1 MLQIKL
7 AAALMMP
14 LAFFCAVATAQQQQQ
29 PDSHAKPTA
38 AIPLKPQTP
47 TPPPV
52 KVKPRQGV
60 FVADATPTRKRAPV
74 QGATSDVLPPACS
87 KPAYIVPPG
96 DVYGTYVPYAASDQP
111 AACTTPNAQPQGKI
125 AGPHVPDIA
134 PTQTPSAGQSTASD
148 ILPTAC
154 PTPVYAVPPGD
165 VYGAYVPYV
174 APAQP
179 IGCGTPAAPA
189 ASTNSSPVNS
199 SVVQKPQAASLLDSN
214 SPPALR
220 LAPPTSGDLALAPE
234 AAPSPAPAPAEGA
247 YVRPVPTQRAATI
260 PPELRPF
267 RSWAIGF
274 RASTLGTGIELAT
287 PLAGRINLRS
297 SFNLFA
303 FNDPYSMDGINY
315 DARMHLQSSQTTL
328 DWFVGRFHI
337 SPGFMYFKNAMS
349 APVFVG
355 PGKTFVLGTQT
366 FLNSVDDPVTG
377 SSYVIFPRTI
387 APLLLLGY
395 GNLLPRS
402 GEHLSL
408 PVEVGVAYTGAAQ
421 INVDLNGT
429 ACVNNG
435 CVNFSQ
441 NADAQKSLKQEINIL
456 NEDLKHYPVF
466 PIVSVGLA
474 YRF

>member
-1 MLQIKL
+1 MLQRKL
-7 AAALMMP
+7 AAVVMMP
-14 LAFFCAVATAQQQQQ
+14 LAFFLCSLAAAQERQ
-29 PDSHAKPTA
+29 PDNSANSTTSSQP
-38 AIPLKPQTP
+38 KPQAQIHTP
-47 TPPPV
+47 H
-52 KVKPRQGV
+52 KSQPRQQASV
-60 FVADATPTRKRAPV
+60 TPARK
-74 QGATSDVLPPACS
+74 TIPAQDS
-87 KPAYIVPPG
+87 
-96 DVYGTYVPYAASDQP
+96 
-111 AACTTPNAQPQGKI
+111 
-125 AGPHVPDIA
+125 
-134 PTQTPSAGQSTASD
+134 ASD

-179 IGCGTPAAPA
+179 IGCGTPVPPA
-189 ASTNSSPVNS
+189 ASSNSTPANS
-199 SVVQKPQAASLLDSN
+199 SVVQKPQAANLIDST
-214 SPPALR
+214 SPPLK
-220 LAPPTSGDLALAPE
+220 LGPPTSSDLALAPE
-234 AAPSPAPAPAEGA
+234 AAPSTGDSPAEGA
-247 YVRPVPTQRAATI
+247 YVRPIPTQRAPTI
-260 PPELRPF
+260 DPELRPF

-274 RASTLGTGIELAT
+274 RASTLGLGAEFAT
-287 PLAGRINLRS
+287 PLARRINLRS

-303 FNDPYSMDGINY
+303 FNDPYSMDGLNY

-328 DWFVGRFHI
+328 DWFVGSFHI
-337 SPGFMYFKNAMS
+337 SPGFLYLRNSMT

-387 APLLLLGY
+387 APLLLFGY
-395 GNLLPRS
+395 GNLLPRH
-402 GEHLSL
+402 GERLSL

-429 ACVNNG
+429 ACVTNG

-441 NADAQKSLKQEINIL
+441 NADAQKFLKQEINIL

-466 PIVSVGLA
+466 PIVSLGLA

>member
-7 AAALMMP
+7 AIALVTP
-14 LAFFCAVATAQQQQQ
+14 LALCCAVAAAQNQ
-29 PDSHAKPTA
+29 PQKPSAAKSA
-38 AIPLKPQTP
+38 ASTQVKVQTP
-47 TPPPV
+47 TPPRPPV
-52 KVKPRQGV
+52 KPKPRHAV
-60 FVADATPTRKRAPV
+60 TVADA
-74 QGATSDVLPPACS
+74 ATQKTS
-87 KPAYIVPPG
+87 PG
-96 DVYGTYVPYAASDQP
+96 
-111 AACTTPNAQPQGKI
+111 
-125 AGPHVPDIA
+125 H
-134 PTQTPSAGQSTASD
+134 SAASD

-165 VYGAYVPYV
+165 IYGPYVPYV
-174 APAQP
+174 PP
-179 IGCGTPAAPA
+179 IGCAAPTA
-189 ASTNSSPVNS
+189 PTVSSSASQPNSSA
-199 SVVQKPQAASLLDSN
+199 VQKPQPVSLVNTSS
-214 SPPALR
+214 SPPLN
-220 LAPPTSGDLALAPE
+220 LAPSISSGLALTPE
-234 AAPSPAPAPAEGA
+234 PAPSTSDSPAEGG
-247 YVRPVPTQRAATI
+247 YIRTVPLHRAPTI
-260 PPELRPF
+260 DPELRPF
-267 RSWAIGF
+267 RSWAVGF
-274 RASTLGTGIELAT
+274 RASTLGLGVEFAT

-303 FNDPYSMDGINY
+303 FNDPYSMDGLNY

-328 DWFVGRFHI
+328 DWFVGGFHI
-337 SPGFMYFKNAMS
+337 SPGFLYFKNAML

-355 PGKTFVLGTQT
+355 PGQTFVLGTQT

-387 APLLLLGY
+387 APLLLFGY
-395 GNLLPRS
+395 GNLLPRH

-429 ACVNNG
+429 ACVTNG

-441 NADAQKSLKQEINIL
+441 NADAQKSLKQEIQIL

-466 PIVSVGLA
+466 PIVSLGLA

>member
-7 AAALMMP
+7 AAVMMMP
-14 LAFFCAVATAQQQQQ
+14 LAFLCSLAAAQERQQDNSANSTTASQ
-29 PDSHAKPTA
+29 PR
-38 AIPLKPQTP
+38 PQTQIH
-47 TPPPV
+47 TPH
-52 KVKPRQGV
+52 KSQPRQQASV
-60 FVADATPTRKRAPV
+60 TPTRKTIPAPDSV
-74 QGATSDVLPPACS
+74 
-87 KPAYIVPPG
+87 
-96 DVYGTYVPYAASDQP
+96 
-111 AACTTPNAQPQGKI
+111 
-125 AGPHVPDIA
+125 
-134 PTQTPSAGQSTASD
+134 SD

-154 PTPVYAVPPGD
+154 PTPVYVVPPGD

-189 ASTNSSPVNS
+189 TSSNSSPANS
-199 SVVQKPQAASLLDSN
+199 SVVQKPLAASLIDST
-214 SPPALR
+214 SPPLK
-220 LAPPTSGDLALAPE
+220 LAPPTSSDLALAPE
-234 AAPSPAPAPAEGA
+234 AAPSTSDSPAEGG
-247 YVRPVPTQRAATI
+247 YIRTVPLHRAPTI
-260 PPELRPF
+260 DPELRPF
-267 RSWAIGF
+267 RSWAVGF
-274 RASTLGTGIELAT
+274 RTSTLGLGVEFAT

-297 SFNLFA
+297 SFNLFS
-303 FNDPYSMDGINY
+303 FNDPYSMDGLNY

-328 DWFVGRFHI
+328 DWFVGGFHI
-337 SPGFMYFKNAMS
+337 SPGFLYFKNAMS

-355 PGKTFVLGTQT
+355 PGQTFVLGTQT

-387 APLLLLGY
+387 APLLLFGY
-395 GNLLPRS
+395 GNLLPRH

-429 ACVNNG
+429 ACVING

-441 NADAQKSLKQEINIL
+441 NADAQKSLKQEIQIL